1 MAATKKPAPAKTG
14 EAVKPVTD
22 KARIKRILDGLQQV
36 YGGTTTALDFRN
48 PFELLIAVML
58 SAQTTDVYVNKVT
71 PGLFARYPDARA
83 MAGADVAEVTQLI
96 KGVSFYPTKAK
107 NVIATSRILVE
118 QYGGEVP
125 GDWDALVAM
134 PGVGRKTANVVVAT
148 AFHQPAIAVDTHV
161 FRVSNRLGLA
171 TATTPEETERQLQ
184 QAIPRDLWSEAHHWL
199 IWHGRK
205 ICKAP
210 TPKCDICFLTAD
222 CRYFQTLATPKPAA
236 KPKAAAKAKIA
247 DGSATSPKTA
257 RTHKAAASR
266 AAKPET
272 PAPPKPRRQAP

>member
-1 MAATKKPAPAKTG
+1 MATTKQPTPAKPPK
-14 EAVKPVTD
+14 AAKPVKN
-22 KARIKRILDGLQQV
+22 KARLGRILTGLQTV
-36 YGGTTTALDFRN
+36 YGGTTTALDYRN

-71 PGLFARYPDARA
+71 PGLFARFPTPGA
-83 MAGADVAEVTQLI
+83 MAAADVAEVTLLI
-96 KGVSFYPTKAK
+96 RGVSFFPTKAK
-107 NVIATSRILVE
+107 NVIATSRILIE
-118 QYGGEVP
+118 QHGGEVP

-148 AFHQPAIAVDTHV
+148 AFGQPAIAVDTHV

-184 QAIPRDLWSEAHHWL
+184 VAIPRELWAESHHWL

-210 TPKCDICFLTAD
+210 TPKCDACFLTAD
-222 CRYFQTLATPKPAA
+222 CRFFQSGKASVPTKKPTQS
-236 KPKAAAKAKIA
+236 PA
-247 DGSATSPKTA
+247 DTATSPKTA
-257 RTHKAAASR
+257 RTHAAAAR
-266 AAKPET
+266 RKAT
-272 PAPPKPRRQAP
+272 PPTA

>member
-1 MAATKKPAPAKTG
+1 MATTTKSTSPK
-14 EAVKPVTD
+14 AVKPVTD
-22 KARIKRILDGLQQV
+22 KARIRRILDGLQQV
-36 YGGTTTALDFRN
+36 YGGSTTALDFRN

-71 PGLFARYPDARA
+71 PALFARFPDARA
-83 MAGADVAEVTQLI
+83 MAEADVDEVTQLI
-96 KGVSFYPTKAK
+96 KGVSFFPTKGK
-107 NVIATSRILVE
+107 NLVATSRILVD

-125 GDWDALVAM
+125 ADWDALVAL

-148 AFHQPAIAVDTHV
+148 AFNQPAIAVDTHV

-184 QAIPRDLWSEAHHWL
+184 RAIPRDLWAESHHWL

-210 TPKCDICFLTAD
+210 TPKCDVCFLTAD
-222 CRYFQTLATPKPAA
+222 CRFFQSLATAKPSSTGAKAA
-236 KPKAAAKAKIA
+236 KTAAPKVA
-247 DGSATSPKTA
+247 DGSETSPKTS
-257 RTHKAAASR
+257 RTHKAAAAR
-266 AAKPET
+266 A
-272 PAPPKPRRQAP
+272 APPKSRRRAP